1 MAPVTLAETMS
12 PAQKQGWLV
21 LLRLAGVFPGG
32 WCLVGGQM
40 VWLLAAEYG
49 ADPPRATDDVDL
61 VVDIRAEPTG
71 IRDLCR
77 WLEDNSIELDGISP
91 DGIGHRYVKAAEPGP
106 GRIMFDVL
114 APDNVGARAD
124 LATTGGART
133 IEAAGS
139 RRALNNSERV
149 EVSVTGTK
157 GFIYRPAL
165 AAAIVLKATATTVPT
180 RTDTDSDFSDAAF
193 LLSLVPDPV
202 EAARNLTKSD
212 RKQLRVISALLD
224 DQHPAWRPLGRAGAR
239 LGQTAL
245 NIMLSPQS

>member
-1 MAPVTLAETMS
+1 MAPVTLAEIMS

-21 LLRLAGVFPGG
+21 LLRLAEVFPVG

-40 VWLLAAEYG
+40 VWVLAAEYG
-49 ADPPRATDDVDL
+49 ADPLRATDDVDL

-77 WLEDNSIELDGISP
+77 WLEDNGFELEGVSP
-91 DGIGHRYVKAAEPGP
+91 DGIGHRFVRPAEPGP

-114 APDNVGARAD
+114 APDHVGARAD

-149 EVSVTGTK
+149 EVAVAGTTGL
-157 GFIYRPAL
+157 IHRPTL
-165 AAAIVLKATATTVPT
+165 AAAIVAESHGHNG
-180 RTDTDSDFSDAAF
+180 SDPYGCESRF
-193 LLSLVPDPV
+193 
-202 EAARNLTKSD
+202 
-212 RKQLRVISALLD
+212 Q
-224 DQHPAWRPLGRAGAR
+224 
-239 LGQTAL
+239 
-245 NIMLSPQS
+245 

>member
-1 MAPVTLAETMS
+1 MAPVALAETMS

-21 LLRLAGVFPGG
+21 LLRLAEAFPAG

-40 VWLLAAEYG
+40 VWLHAAEYG

-61 VVDIRAEPTG
+61 VVDIRAEPTA

-77 WLEDNSIELDGISP
+77 WLEDNSIELEGISP
-91 DGIGHRYVKAAEPGP
+91 DGIGHRYMKAAEPEP
-106 GRIMFDVL
+106 GRITFDVL
-114 APDNVGARAD
+114 APDNVGTRAD
-124 LATTGGART
+124 LATTRGART

-139 RRALNNSERV
+139 TRALNNSERI
-149 EVSVTGTK
+149 EVSVAGTTGL
-157 GFIYRPAL
+157 INRPTL

-180 RTDTDSDFSDAAF
+180 RTDANPDFSDTAF

-202 EAARNLTKSD
+202 DAARDLSKSD
-212 RKQLRVISALLD
+212 RKQLRAISALLD
-224 DQHPAWRPLGRAGAR
+224 DQHPAWRPLGRERAR

-245 NIMLSPQS
+245 DIMLSPES